1 MTNLSTRVDAAV
13 NSALAEKRI
22 VGGVIIVMQDGAV
35 AHRSAYGLADREAG
49 IEMKPEALFRL
60 ASISK
65 PVVTAAAM
73 RMIEMKQISL
83 DAAVT
88 DWLPDFRPK
97 LADGS
102 LPTITVRHLLTHTA
116 GLSYDFMQMP
126 DGPYHQHRVSSGAD
140 QEGLSMEENL
150 KRITAAGLAYPPGA
164 MWVYSV
170 AIDVLG
176 AVMQKAAGAT
186 LPDIVAR
193 LVTKPMGMKDT
204 GFHVVD
210 EDRLVQPYSNAPAGP
225 IRIPA
230 VFKQPFLPGL
240 APISFTLSRAF
251 DKTAFPSGG
260 AGMNGS
266 ADDIARFLDAIRSG
280 GGPVVSPESAK
291 AMMSNQIG
299 DLRILFDPTGSTAFG
314 FGGAIMLDPVT
325 ASSPLSPGAW
335 YWGGVWGHSWF
346 VQPARQTTIVCLT
359 NTTLEGMSGQLPGD
373 LVRAVAG

>member
-126 DGPYHQHRVSSGAD
+126 
-140 QEGLSMEENL
+140 E
-150 KRITAAGLAYPPGA
+150 
-164 MWVYSV
+164 
-170 AIDVLG
+170 
-176 AVMQKAAGAT
+176 
-186 LPDIVAR
+186 
-193 LVTKPMGMKDT
+193 
-204 GFHVVD
+204 
-210 EDRLVQPYSNAPAGP
+210 
-225 IRIPA
+225 
-230 VFKQPFLPGL
+230 
-240 APISFTLSRAF
+240 
-251 DKTAFPSGG
+251 
-260 AGMNGS
+260 
-266 ADDIARFLDAIRSG
+266 
-280 GGPVVSPESAK
+280 
-291 AMMSNQIG
+291 
-299 DLRILFDPTGSTAFG
+299 
-314 FGGAIMLDPVT
+314 
-325 ASSPLSPGAW
+325 
-335 YWGGVWGHSWF
+335 
-346 VQPARQTTIVCLT
+346 
-359 NTTLEGMSGQLPGD
+359 
-373 LVRAVAG
+373 